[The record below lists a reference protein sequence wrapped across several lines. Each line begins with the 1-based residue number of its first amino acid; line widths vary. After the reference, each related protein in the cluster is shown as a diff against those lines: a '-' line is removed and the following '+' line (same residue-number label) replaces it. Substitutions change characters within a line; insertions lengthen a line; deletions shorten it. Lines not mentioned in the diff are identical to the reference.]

1 MNTLKWLVERELAQS
16 GLSARALA
24 EKLGVSHTTI
34 YRIQKGKVNDVKTI
48 VKVCTALGVEP
59 ATVLNAEVTDGSPTS
74 VVSIISALIQAEPRL
89 SSMFAE
95 LAQDLETGAV
105 SSDDVVDI
113 VSYATYRLRNARQH
127 RTQEVSGDH

>member
-1 MNTLKWLVERELAQS
+1 MNKLKWLVERELAQS
-16 GLSARALA
+16 GLSGRAFA
-24 EKLGVSHTTI
+24 EKLGISHTTL

-48 VKVCTALGVEP
+48 VKVCSALGVEP
-59 ATVLNAEVTDGSPTS
+59 STVLNAEAADGTQTS
-74 VVSIISALIQAEPRL
+74 VVSIIAALVQAEPRL

-127 RTQEVSGDH
+127 HTQEVSGDS